1 MSDNENS
8 HVNFVFDDDDI
19 QRMEDALPGWLNKK
33 GEKRRDVEKSL
44 AQSAL
49 ERLGRENDQLVLGFI
64 QKVSTHVS
72 GSSSIGREL

>member
-33 GEKRRDVEKSL
+33 GDQRRDLEKSL

-49 ERLGRENDQLVLGFI
+49 ERLGHENDMLILGFV
-64 QKVSTHVS
+64 QKVSMHIS
-72 GSSSIGREL
+72 GSSSIS